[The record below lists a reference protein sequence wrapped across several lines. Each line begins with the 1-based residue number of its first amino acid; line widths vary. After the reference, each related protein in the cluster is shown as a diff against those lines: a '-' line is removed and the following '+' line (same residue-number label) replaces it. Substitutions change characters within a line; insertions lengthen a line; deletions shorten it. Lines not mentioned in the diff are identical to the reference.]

1 MRRSIPTPTGDPLPF
16 VTGGNQPVGSKEQAA
31 SLRATP
37 LLRSESVARFDAL
50 LHELNPDAVR
60 VDIDRM
66 QHLIDWLV
74 SLPEREAHGVLDR
87 RLARLEE
94 LRAMVHDP
102 DWDAD
107 DATRVRLRKL
117 FVYIDCNDDL
127 ILDHEPLLGLLD
139 DVLLIELAWPAF
151 SSEVEEYRDFSSYR
165 NDEHPVGGG
174 DERRGAWIQDR
185 LAELALLKH
194 QVRVND
200 SHYIHRGHPEDFFRV
215 G

>member
-1 MRRSIPTPTGDPLPF
+1 MRRSVPTPTADPLPF
-16 VTGGNQPVGSKEQAA
+16 VSGGNQSAGSKAQ
-31 SLRATP
+31 SIPLRATP

-66 QHLIDWLV
+66 QHLVEWLV
-74 SLPEREAHGVLDR
+74 SLPEREAHDALDR

-94 LRAMVHDP
+94 LRAMVDDP

-107 DATRVRLRKL
+107 DATRLRLRKL
-117 FVYIDCNDDL
+117 FAYIDCDDDL
-127 ILDHEPLLGLLD
+127 ILDRQPLVGLLD

-165 NDEHPVGGG
+165 NDEHPMGSGN
-174 DERRGAWIQDR
+174 ERRQAWIQDR

-194 QVRVND
+194 QVRVHD

>member
-1 MRRSIPTPTGDPLPF
+1 
-16 VTGGNQPVGSKEQAA
+16 
-31 SLRATP
+31 
-37 LLRSESVARFDAL
+37 
-50 LHELNPDAVR
+50 
-60 VDIDRM
+60 
-66 QHLIDWLV
+66 
-74 SLPEREAHGVLDR
+74 
-87 RLARLEE
+87 
-94 LRAMVHDP
+94 MVHDP

-107 DATRVRLRKL
+107 DATQVRLRKL
-117 FVYIDCNDDL
+117 FAYVDCNDDL

-165 NDEHPVGGG
+165 NDEHPVGAG